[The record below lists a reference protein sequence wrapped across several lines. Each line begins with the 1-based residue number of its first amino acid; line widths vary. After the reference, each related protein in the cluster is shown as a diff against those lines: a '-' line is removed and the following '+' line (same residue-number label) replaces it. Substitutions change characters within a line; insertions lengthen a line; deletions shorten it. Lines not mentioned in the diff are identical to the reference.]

1 MADATSKL
9 NILITA
15 KNETSSV
22 INQIKTETGGLTSA
36 LGGMATALGVGFGA
50 LGAEQLGSMVV
61 DMARAGAEAER
72 LATGFNTLADQAGQ
86 SGDAML
92 AAMQKASQGTIS
104 DSQLMLDANKAML
117 LGVTNNS
124 EQMTQLMEAAAA
136 RGHAM
141 GESTAAAFDDIVTGI
156 GRLSPK
162 ILDNLGIVLDTK
174 QVYADYAQQLG
185 TTADQLSEAE
195 QKQALLNA
203 VVKDSADLV
212 KANQAAGGDAADNFE
227 RMDAAITNAKE
238 ALGEMFSPAIAAIA
252 QKLADTVNAVTD
264 SLTTTKLEGAQSSMH
279 DLGVQITDL
288 AKAYQT
294 AKLET
299 DVALLHP
306 EMMDQA
312 QQHLENAQKQL
323 QAFGLEYNKAAT
335 IAHAPLLDLSA
346 LQQGIVAFGQ
356 MAPAI
361 DKVGVAALNTIPA
374 FQQMTAAALA
384 AREQFNQLMD
394 ANAQISSAANQAGV
408 LFAAKQGGDAGLSK
422 QKAVTTE
429 LQTQNQQWLNM
440 GYSQK
445 EITDVLMPGY
455 VQNLNEADQA
465 TFKVATGTAKISDAA
480 KAANQ
485 AFDDLKGKVAS
496 VLQSALNTGT
506 GVDPQ
511 AALEKMGFPR
521 EDAINENARR
531 LADIAANGLKNQ
543 DWLGQFQQQVPD
555 IWKMIRLAQNPQ
567 EEAARL
573 LADFQDGLLTS
584 PIDKGKAKEIVR
596 RQILGEENMAAYTQE
611 IATELSQEMGVSM
624 QTALSAAQ
632 GTLGGGQGAGGQA
645 ASQFTDGAI
654 SALDDTGGGGAVVSK
669 FSDQMRA
676 SYPLLQSAGR
686 DAGKMWG
693 SGFLETVGAAVPP
706 ALIKILVDLVT
717 PGVMAAMAQK
727 STLTAATP

>member
-36 LGGMATALGVGFGA
+36 LGGMATALGVGLGG

-61 DMARAGAEAER
+61 EMARAGAEAER

-203 VVKDSADLV
+203 VVKSSADLV

-227 RMDAAITNAKE
+227 RMDAALTNAKE
-238 ALGEMFSPAIAAIA
+238 ALGELFAPAIAVLA
-252 QKLADTVNAVTD
+252 QNLADAVTKVTD
-264 SLTTTKLEGAQSSMH
+264 ALTTTKLEGAQSSMH
-279 DLGVQITDL
+279 DLGVEITNL
-288 AKAYQT
+288 AKEYQN

-312 QQHLENAQKQL
+312 RQHVENVQKQL
-323 QAFGLEYNKAAT
+323 QAFGLEYNKAAV

-346 LQQGIVAFGQ
+346 LQQGIVAFGE

-361 DKVGVAALNTIPA
+361 QKAGAAAERSGSQLR
-374 FQQMTAAALA
+374 QMGFDALA
-384 AREQFNQLMD
+384 AADAFNVAMNLSRD
-394 ANAQISSAANQAGV
+394 IAGQISSAAAQSGA
-408 LFAAKQGGDAGLSK
+408 LFGAKLGGDTGLQR
-422 QKAVTTE
+422 QKDINAE
-429 LQTQNQQWLNM
+429 LTTQNQQWLNM
-440 GYSQK
+440 GYTQK
-445 EITDVLMPGY
+445 QITDVLLPAY

-485 AFDDLKGKVAS
+485 AFDDLKSKVAS
-496 VLQSALNTGT
+496 VLSGALDPGV
-506 GVDPQ
+506 GVDP
-511 AALEKMGFPR
+511 ASLLPR
-521 EDAINENARR
+521 PDAINEDARR
-531 LADIAANGLKNQ
+531 LADVAVNGWASPWAAY
-543 DWLGQFQQQVPD
+543 FQKEFPD
-555 IWKMIRLAQNPQ
+555 LFRNMVNSGDIKTG
-567 EEAARL
+567 AAEL
-573 LADFQDGLLTS
+573 LQDFQDGLEPQLL
-584 PIDKGKAKEIVR
+584 DKDKVKERVR
-596 RQILGEENMAAYTQE
+596 RMILGDENMAALAQE
-611 IATELSQEMGVSM
+611 IATELSTEMGVPM
-624 QTALSAAQ
+624 QQALAAAQ
-632 GTLGGGQGAGGQA
+632 GTIGGSAGMGQDTATQFADGAAAALDAADGGGN
-645 ASQFTDGAI
+645 F
-654 SALDDTGGGGAVVSK
+654 VSK
-669 FSDQMRA
+669 FTDQMRA
-676 SYPLLQSAGR
+676 SYPLLVTAGK

-693 SGFLETVGAAVPP
+693 SAFLAVVGDNVPP
-706 ALIKILVDLVT
+706 QLISILTDLVT
-717 PGVMAAMAQK
+717 PGVVSRLAQK
-727 STLTAATP
+727 ATLTGATP